1 MKNILELVL
10 LLSALQHSSN
20 ACNALTE
27 HKHNNSGVGLLA
39 YWCGSRCLQLLVG
52 YTSNKNTHTHISNMH
67 TNNKY
72 G

>member
-1 MKNILELVL
+1 MKNILELVR
-10 LLSALQHSSN
+10 HSSN

-52 YTSNKNTHTHISNMH
+52 YTSNKNTHTHTYIKH
-67 TNNKY
+67 AHKQ
-72 G
+72 